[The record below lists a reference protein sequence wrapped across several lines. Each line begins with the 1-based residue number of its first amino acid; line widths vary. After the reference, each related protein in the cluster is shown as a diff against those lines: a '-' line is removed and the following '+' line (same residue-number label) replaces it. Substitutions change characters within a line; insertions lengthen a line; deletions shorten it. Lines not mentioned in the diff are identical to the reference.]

1 MEKDWKEI
9 LEKPGKEFRSAP
21 FWAWNE
27 KINEKESKFQIQE
40 MCDKGMGGFFIH
52 SREGLETPYLSEE
65 WMAQVGTA
73 VQEAKEKGLEVWI
86 YDEDKWPSGCAGGL
100 VSHVN
105 PKEYSAK
112 GLTMEV
118 LDAAVYKVAGRTLE
132 VGKEYADGKI
142 LGIYTIWTD
151 DEMPELNPAKRNFRR
166 QRVVQRLC
174 AY

>member
-86 YDEDKWPSGCAGGL
+86 YDEDKWPSGCSRRAGKSCESERIFCQGTD
-100 VSHVN
+100 
-105 PKEYSAK
+105 YGGAGCGSASN
-112 GLTMEV
+112 EENAS
-118 LDAAVYKVAGRTLE
+118 DAAVIKLQAEHLKLE
-132 VGKEYADGKI
+132 KNMQMGKFWEFIQFGQMGTK
-142 LGIYTIWTD
+142 L
-151 DEMPELNPAKRNFRR
+151 
-166 QRVVQRLC
+166 
-174 AY
+174 